1 MEHGCARLTVYFEGP
16 FWVGVLEREE
26 AGRLEA
32 CKVTFGAEPKDRQ
45 VYEWLL
51 REWRGLTFSPG
62 IPTQDRQRARS
73 SPKRRQRAAADEL
86 SRTGVGTK
94 AQQALQLQREQ
105 SKLQRQERCRERDA
119 AEQERKFRLRRE
131 KRREKRR
138 GQFFRSLSW
147 LNDFGMD
154 TNFE

>member
-1 MEHGCARLTVYFEGP
+1 MAAAGVARPDLQSRNSGSGP
-16 FWVGVLEREE
+16 
-26 AGRLEA
+26 A
-32 CKVTFGAEPKDRQ
+32 
-45 VYEWLL
+45 
-51 REWRGLTFSPG
+51 
-62 IPTQDRQRARS
+62 ARRS
-73 SPKRRQRAAADEL
+73 QPKRRQRAAADEL

-138 GQFFRSLSW
+138 GQFFRSLSR

-154 TNFE
+154 TNFV

>member
-1 MEHGCARLTVYFEGP
+1 MAAAGVARPDLQSRNSGSGP
-16 FWVGVLEREE
+16 AALP
-26 AGRLEA
+26 AA
-32 CKVTFGAEPKDRQ
+32 
-45 VYEWLL
+45 
-51 REWRGLTFSPG
+51 
-62 IPTQDRQRARS
+62 

-119 AEQERKFRLRRE
+119 AEQERKFPLRRE

-138 GQFFRSLSW
+138 GQFFRSLSR

-154 TNFE
+154 TDFVQCYN

>member
-1 MEHGCARLTVYFEGP
+1 M
-16 FWVGVLEREE
+16 

-138 GQFFRSLSW
+138 GQFFRSLSR

-154 TNFE
+154 TNFV

>member
-1 MEHGCARLTVYFEGP
+1 MAAAGVARPDLQSRNSDSGP
-16 FWVGVLEREE
+16 
-26 AGRLEA
+26 A
-32 CKVTFGAEPKDRQ
+32 
-45 VYEWLL
+45 
-51 REWRGLTFSPG
+51 
-62 IPTQDRQRARS
+62 AR
-73 SPKRRQRAAADEL
+73 PQQPETAADEL

-138 GQFFRSLSW
+138 GQFFRSLSR

-154 TNFE
+154 TNFV

>member
-94 AQQALQLQREQ
+94 AQQALQLAVSSYGQM
-105 SKLQRQERCRERDA
+105 LACREILKALEGA
-119 AEQERKFRLRRE
+119 AGNRLKE
-131 KRREKRR
+131 KE
-138 GQFFRSLSW
+138 
-147 LNDFGMD
+147 
-154 TNFE
+154 

>member
-26 AGRLEA
+26 AGWLEA

-45 VYEWLL
+45 
-51 REWRGLTFSPG
+51 
-62 IPTQDRQRARS
+62 RARS
-73 SPKRRQRAAADEL
+73 SPKRRQRAEADEL

-138 GQFFRSLSW
+138 GQFFRSLSR

-154 TNFE
+154 TNFV